1 MQNRPTNKK
10 AVLLDGHSAR
20 SAAAVGRVSAPGASG
35 VTTRGAGARHTA
47 GAVSCLDAGLL
58 SVLLLFVALIWAF
71 IPVGA
76 TGGVNVLAPGQAP
89 AGCTC
94 DTTAN
99 CPASSRPVAARSNW
113 ISTLRSGKRHALFH
127 VAVRTDSPAGD
138 DTTSNDSDDD
148 DDNDTSHDL
157 SDDGEKEHAFAAFP
171 QAEVL
176 CKTGH
181 DVEGAPVW
189 TETLPSSFPA
199 GQRLRC

>member
-1 MQNRPTNKK
+1 MQKSPTHPKP
-10 AVLLDGHSAR
+10 VLLDGHSAR
-20 SAAAVGRVSAPGASG
+20 SAAAVGQVSAPRASG
-35 VTTRGAGARHTA
+35 VTTRGAGARYTA

-58 SVLLLFVALIWAF
+58 SVLLLFVPLIWAF
-71 IPVGA
+71 IPVRA
-76 TGGVNVLAPGQAP
+76 TGGVKVLAPGQVP
-89 AGCTC
+89 AGCNA
-94 DTTAN
+94 DTTAK

-127 VAVRTDSPAGD
+127 VPVRPDSQNGD

-157 SDDGEKEHAFAAFP
+157 SDDGEKEHAFAVFP
-171 QAEVL
+171 QEEVL
-176 CKTGH
+176 RKTGH